1 MNFRTLLFCNL
12 GSQVLCSV
20 DEGSEYVGV
29 ERAPPPISGA
39 LQGSIANL
47 VGPDMDL
54 SPCCSN
60 SCVIQAALL
69 MAVVGWTGCSVSKA

>member
-1 MNFRTLLFCNL
+1 MNFGTLLFCNL
-12 GSQVLCSV
+12 GSQVLRSV

-29 ERAPPPISGA
+29 GRAPPPNSGA

-47 VGPDMDL
+47 VGPDLDL

-69 MAVVGWTGCSVSKA
+69 MAVVGRTGCSVSKA